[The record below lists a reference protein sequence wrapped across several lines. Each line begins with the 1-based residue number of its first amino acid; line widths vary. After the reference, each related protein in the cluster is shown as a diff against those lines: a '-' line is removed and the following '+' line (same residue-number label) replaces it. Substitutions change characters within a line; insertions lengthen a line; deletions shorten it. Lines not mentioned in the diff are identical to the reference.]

1 MPVSRLTSTSEI
13 VRGLSAVCFAA
24 MTLWSGLSLAGYGN
38 ITTGSEFDPN
48 VLKIEEKDFLGTQ
61 VSGDYVLQGSD
72 GTTFRLGDL
81 PPKPL
86 ILVLSYYTCD
96 GACSVINKTLAT
108 TLQDVKRWT
117 IGKDYNVLTVS
128 FDRNDTPA
136 TMKKFIE
143 KMGFK
148 DQLPEGWR
156 MATMRN
162 REDIDRLTQSIGFK
176 FFWSGSDQRFLHPS
190 LYTLLSPEGKVARYL
205 YAGRVD
211 ANDIE
216 IALTKAMR
224 GEIAPANIIDFIVA
238 ACYSY
243 NYKDGKYKL
252 NIPLFIALG
261 ALSIGF
267 VLITGGYFI
276 MRKRR
281 KRDGEQIV
289 VA

>member
-1 MPVSRLTSTSEI
+1 MPVPISTGGV
-13 VRGLSAVCFAA
+13 VRCLMTVCIA
-24 MTLWSGLSLAGYGN
+24 MTMWSETAAAAFGDIPENST
-38 ITTGSEFDPN
+38 IDPSI
-48 VLKIEEKDFLGTQ
+48 LQIDEKNFLGTK
-61 VSGDYVLQGSD
+61 VSGDYVLNGSD
-72 GTTFRLGDL
+72 GKIFRLGDL

-86 ILVLSYYTCD
+86 ILVMSYFTCD

-117 IGKDYNVLTVS
+117 IGKDYNVLTIS

-136 TMKKFIE
+136 TMRAFME

-148 DQLPEGWR
+148 DQLPEGWQ
-156 MATMRN
+156 MATMQS
-162 REDIDRLTQSIGFK
+162 REDIDRLTKSIGFK
-176 FFWSGSDQRFLHPS
+176 FFWLVSDRRFVHPS
-190 LYTLLSPEGKVARYL
+190 VYTLLSPQGKISRYL
-205 YAGRVD
+205 YAGRIS
-211 ANDIE
+211 ASDIE
-216 IALTKAMR
+216 IALTKAMK

-261 ALSIGF
+261 ALASGF
-267 VLITGGYFI
+267 AMIIGGYFF

-281 KRDGEQIV
+281 RRDEEQIV
-289 VA
+289 AA